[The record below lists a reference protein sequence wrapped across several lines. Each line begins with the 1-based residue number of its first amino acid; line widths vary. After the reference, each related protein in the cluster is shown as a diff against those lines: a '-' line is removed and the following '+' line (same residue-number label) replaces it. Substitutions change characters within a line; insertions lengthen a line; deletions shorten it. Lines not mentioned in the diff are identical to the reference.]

1 MAQSCEKVMGQCKK
15 VKEYCGEQVEEC
27 DKKGDPVCE
36 KVMGKCDRAME
47 QCEREMKEA
56 CGKPM
61 ESLDKVLGEKSWDPN
76 LSPVDRHVKEMDLG
90 SPLMAGVWVVLGG
103 LAIFTLFLAP
113 FLNSS
118 GISSS
123 SLPTPLIPALPGF
136 PGPQSLFLPRPKL
149 KNHEKCGLVG
159 GGKVRT
165 LFKLKSEE
173 VITNSQC
180 IVSLQLFARKQLL
193 LPSQNLT
200 IFFRMRDKLSK

>member
-1 MAQSCEKVMGQCKK
+1 
-15 VKEYCGEQVEEC
+15 
-27 DKKGDPVCE
+27 
-36 KVMGKCDRAME
+36 
-47 QCEREMKEA
+47 
-56 CGKPM
+56 M
-61 ESLDKVLGEKSWDPN
+61 ESLEKVLGEKSWAPN
-76 LSPVDRHVKEMDLG
+76 LSSGDRHVKDVDLG

-165 LFKLKSEE
+165 LFLTQIGGGDHQFSMYCVTPTFCPKTGRKTIAFT
-173 VITNSQC
+173 ITELDN
-180 IVSLQLFARKQLL
+180 LF
-193 LPSQNLT
+193 PYEG
-200 IFFRMRDKLSK
+200 